1 MFADSVM
8 PILLQA
14 AVLVRENKSGKA
26 EEIWGQ
32 FAEKFP
38 DKAKVVLLARA
49 QVAAAAGHPQIAAES
64 LSKIADIQHLPAT
77 VATIVSIKERAGDI
91 DGAEAVSD
99 SAIQW
104 WSNSMTEDNKRTVI
118 MQEAASF
125 KLKPGRE
132 KEAACL
138 YEELV
143 KSHKSL
149 QTLIGRVTTAA
160 RVDVDKAESYE
171 KQLKPLLGLKGVN
184 VESLERTFGAK
195 HVQSDSHVEVT
206 EAYEESKNKDKAKKK
221 RKRKPRYP
229 KGFDPANP
237 AAPPLDPE
245 QWLPKRERSS
255 YRPKRKDKRA
265 AQVRGSQGAVVRE
278 KHEATG
284 TDTSANISNSKSD
297 LATTSKGSSQ
307 SVAPLSIQAFIQ
319 VIKEEV

>member
-8 PILLQA
+8 PVLLQA

-26 EEIWGQ
+26 EEILGQ

-49 QVAAAAGHPQIAAES
+49 QVAAAAGHPQIAAEF

-77 VATIVSIKERAGDI
+77 VATIVSLKERAGDI
-91 DGAEAVSD
+91 DGAEAVFD

-125 KLKPGRE
+125 KLKHGRE
-132 KEAACL
+132 KEAAYL

-143 KSHKSL
+143 KSDKSL
-149 QTLIGRVTTAA
+149 QALIGLVTTAA

-171 KQLKPLLGLKGVN
+171 KQLKPLLGLKGVA
-184 VESLERTFGAK
+184 VESLEWTSGAK

-206 EAYEESKNKDKAKKK
+206 EA
-221 RKRKPRYP
+221 
-229 KGFDPANP
+229 
-237 AAPPLDPE
+237 
-245 QWLPKRERSS
+245 
-255 YRPKRKDKRA
+255 
-265 AQVRGSQGAVVRE
+265 
-278 KHEATG
+278 
-284 TDTSANISNSKSD
+284 
-297 LATTSKGSSQ
+297 
-307 SVAPLSIQAFIQ
+307 
-319 VIKEEV
+319 